1 LVNQELDDNP
11 EYASLPQKKKKAH
24 QLSVYRRIRADC
36 WKTESDEVK
45 GEIQEIFDE
54 EHEVKSNGSES
65 EEDEDNDDDNNDDDN
80 DEKNLLRHQQ
90 EYVFLLS
97 ISLQLLKFISD
108 PLITL
113 VRLSRPFFK
122 IAAKQLG
129 LLGSSLVEAWTNW
142 GKSKSLCMQPPLLFF
157 ALSDFGN
164 RCTVGKTMDGRK
176 FQDTHPNWQPGL
188 VYPWYEFLQQRH
200 RKFYYFISC
209 TLN

>member
-1 LVNQELDDNP
+1 LVS
-11 EYASLPQKKKKAH
+11 A
-24 QLSVYRRIRADC
+24 VYRG
-36 WKTESDEVK
+36 DEAKPSVQTCTCVHRTCNRYSVT
-45 GEIQEIFDE
+45 GDRYGVGQSHPRCDPCYTL
-54 EHEVKSNGSES
+54 NGSES
-65 EEDEDNDDDNNDDDN
+65 EEDEDNDDDNNNDDN

-142 GKSKSLCMQPPLLFF
+142 GKSKSLCMQPPLFF
-157 ALSDFGN
+157 RA
-164 RCTVGKTMDGRK
+164 V
-176 FQDTHPNWQPGL
+176 
-188 VYPWYEFLQQRH
+188 
-200 RKFYYFISC
+200 
-209 TLN
+209 